1 MGSEGCKYSDII
13 ITPDHLDFE
22 TQERPRLN
30 PPAQDIFIKKDG
42 HDLSPSWDAHVTTQG
57 PLIWLKLKPLSGK
70 APKRV
75 RVFCKSIGMPPGE
88 WSGEIKIEPD
98 SPEVKVTPPVIPVKL
113 TVKGEEP
120 PTPEPR
126 YRLTMAAEEG
136 GVVIDMTND
145 SPYLEGTEVN
155 IKAEPS
161 EGYKFDGWI
170 TPAGSFDNNAAEE
183 TIFTMPARNVT
194 VTGRFHS
201 VPAPPPPPPPD
212 KSPLRKFIEWLLGLL
227 KVR

>member
-13 ITPDHLDFE
+13 ITPDHLNFE

-88 WSGEIKIEPD
+88 WSGQIEIT
-98 SPEVKVTPPVIPVKL
+98 SHVKVTPSIIPVKL
-113 TVKGEEP
+113 
-120 PTPEPR
+120 
-126 YRLTMAAEEG
+126 
-136 GVVIDMTND
+136 
-145 SPYLEGTEVN
+145 N
-155 IKAEPS
+155 IKAEEP
-161 EGYKFDGWI
+161 
-170 TPAGSFDNNAAEE
+170 PQ
-183 TIFTMPARNVT
+183 
-194 VTGRFHS
+194 
-201 VPAPPPPPPPD
+201 PPPEPPEPPEPPPEPPEPPQPPPEPPEPPEPPPKPPPEPPD
-212 KSPLRKFIEWLLGLL
+212 KWSWLRKLIEWLLGLL